1 MALRMTLQDVADLA
15 HVQRPVVSMWR
26 RRPTAVEQP
35 FPSAHRD
42 PDGQERFDVD
52 EVVDYLEQ
60 TGRGK
65 NPTVRA
71 DAAAYAMWSGT
82 ASERGTTAR
91 ALSAL
96 LALRKLTGEPLQ
108 PMDADEILD
117 LAEDADPDDDC
128 LFREIE
134 ASADPAA
141 DARVTEALVEAAW
154 DVQRAHAR
162 VMEERFRAA
171 WQPLTE
177 VAVHPLAR
185 ILLRALTVAIARDLG
200 ENCPVIDSAGCGA
213 DLLVD
218 AIEGSDHPVVLP
230 RGEGDIARLT
240 QRLLILS
247 GHRYTLVDPG
257 TSWAD
262 RGPRVHLLSLPVADD
277 FDAAPDRLWDTI
289 DELDLQL
296 APGQRAIIL
305 APAALLTD
313 PLPDGQEVRRDALLR
328 SGRVRVAVRLPAGLR
343 TSRPR
348 EHLAFWVLADPD
360 TDALA
365 ERRTG
370 IADLADLTLDDP
382 TVAGL
387 VDDVLACLHGIE
399 AARRRSWA
407 HLAWLPTADLV
418 ARRGSLVAGVRHRTA
433 VPRDVADRVLNLRDA
448 LDAAGLAERVA
459 VEAAPDESRTRGIT
473 LGAAID
479 RGHLR
484 HLPGQRLEIGDSPAG
499 QLAVVVPDRALGGW
513 RVCHV
518 DRLTLALSRDLRP
531 TEPGDVVVTVR
542 PAPDAWVDE
551 RGGTVVVTPGFIL
564 RSRADGPLGAHAIAE
579 TIRSQAP
586 GRTRWRDWVVPQP
599 PADQMSALESVLSA
613 MNDERDA
620 LRRRLAA
627 LDHAARLLTET
638 VGTGHAR
645 LVTPVPDHRDP
656 DLPPTPNEG
665 A

>member
-1 MALRMTLQDVADLA
+1 MNLSMTLQDIADLA

-26 RRPTAVEQP
+26 KRSSVTVP
-35 FPSAHRD
+35 FPVPRRD
-42 PDGQERFDVD
+42 PDGQERFGIDQ
-52 EVVDYLEQ
+52 VVDYLEA
-60 TGRGK
+60 TGRGN
-65 NPTVRA
+65 NPTARA

-82 ASERGTTAR
+82 AVERGTTAR
-91 ALSAL
+91 TLSAL

-117 LAEDADPDDDC
+117 LADDADPDDDC

-134 ASADPAA
+134 ASADPEA
-141 DARVTEALVEAAW
+141 DARAAEALVEAAW

-162 VMEERFRAA
+162 VMGERFRVA

-200 ENCPVIDSAGCGA
+200 EGCPVVDSTGCGA
-213 DLLVD
+213 DLLVG
-218 AIEGSDHPVVLP
+218 AVEGSDHPVVLP

-262 RGPRVHLLSLPVADD
+262 RGPLVHLLTLPEPDDMQADS
-277 FDAAPDRLWDTI
+277 DRLWDVV

-360 TDALA
+360 TEALA

-370 IADLADLTLDDP
+370 IADLADLQLDAH
-382 TVAGL
+382 TVSGL

-399 AARRRSWA
+399 TARRRSWA

-418 ARRGSLVAGVRHRTA
+418 ARRGSLVAGVRHSTSAPRRT
-433 VPRDVADRVLNLRDA
+433 VDRVLELHDA
-448 LDAAGLAERVA
+448 LEGAGLAARVD
-459 VEAAPDESRTRGIT
+459 VGAPSDESRTRGIT
-473 LGAAID
+473 LGAAIE

-484 HLPGQRLEIGDSPAG
+484 HLPGQRLGLADLPAG
-499 QLAVVVPDRALGGW
+499 RLAVAVPDQEHGGW
-513 RVCHV
+513 QVHHV
-518 DRLTLALSRDLRP
+518 DRLTLALSRDLRQ
-531 TEPGDVVVTVR
+531 TEPGDIVVTVR
-542 PAPDAWVDE
+542 PVPDAWVDE
-551 RGGTVVVTPGFIL
+551 QGGTVVVTPGFIL
-564 RSRADGPLGAHAIAE
+564 RPRADGPLGAHAVAG
-579 TIRSQAP
+579 TIRSRDP

-599 PADQMSALESVLSA
+599 PTDQHAALESVLRD

-620 LRRRLAA
+620 LRRRLDA
-627 LDHAARLLTET
+627 LDHAARLLIET

-645 LVTPVPDHRDP
+645 LVTPAAV
-656 DLPPTPNEG
+656 LPPTPIEG